1 MMNLNTSSGLTAF
14 FSQDDVTDLMV
25 IDEEL
30 TVATA
35 PLRDELAAF
44 NTSEATFH
52 YLCVVHLEPL
62 SLRLTSSLVELHD
75 MDTERLMSRCRR
87 HVTISSTE
95 EATVKRQCCKYH
107 LRIEPPLHAL
117 VAATDSMTAAEYQAA
132 IAALKRVKLAASK
145 TVVTT
150 MGDLTSSSAMTGLT
164 GVAALPHHIKGGNIF
179 IELL

>member
-44 NTSEATFH
+44 NTFEATFH

-62 SLRLTSSLVELHD
+62 SLRLTSSSVELHG
-75 MDTERLMSRCRR
+75 MDTERLKSPSRQPRR
-87 HVTISSTE
+87 
-95 EATVKRQCCKYH
+95 
-107 LRIEPPLHAL
+107 PPLNDS
-117 VAATDSMTAAEYQAA
+117 ATSTASASSHCSM
-132 IAALKRVKLAASK
+132 
-145 TVVTT
+145 
-150 MGDLTSSSAMTGLT
+150 
-164 GVAALPHHIKGGNIF
+164 P
-179 IELL
+179 